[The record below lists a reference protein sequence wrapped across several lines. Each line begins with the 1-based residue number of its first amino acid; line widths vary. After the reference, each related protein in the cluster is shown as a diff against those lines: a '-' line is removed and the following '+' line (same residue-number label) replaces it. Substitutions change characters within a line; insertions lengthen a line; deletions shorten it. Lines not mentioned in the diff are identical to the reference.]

1 MLINHPKLLLRKK
14 QELWPEGR
22 TIYRFKNALRR
33 KVTITGKTMFK
44 SGGNQTEPA
53 KEEKKPVFVSSEQN
67 YQETAD
73 EHVSDNEERKE

>member
-1 MLINHPKLLLRKK
+1 
-14 QELWPEGR
+14 
-22 TIYRFKNALRR
+22 
-33 KVTITGKTMFK
+33 MFK

-73 EHVSDNEERKE
+73 EHVSDNEERKEWVYFIFVYLNFVN